1 MAAGVSDRLWS
12 GKDRVTLWDASEQLK
27 GGNSCMTI
35 AEITPP
41 YLDKTVILR
50 LPDGEIT
57 TAKIAFVDN
66 GYEDI
71 IVPAASYPGMLEGR
85 NLLEYKRK
93 LHSSRPWRGSATE
106 SI

>member
-1 MAAGVSDRLWS
+1 LGSL
-12 GKDRVTLWDASEQLK
+12 EQLR
-27 GGNSCMTI
+27 GGKSCMTI
-35 AEITPP
+35 AEITP

-50 LPDGEIT
+50 LSDGEIT

-66 GYEDI
+66 EYEDI
-71 IVPAASYPGMLEGR
+71 IVPTTSYPGRLEGR
-85 NLLEYKRK
+85 NLLAYKRK

>member
-1 MAAGVSDRLWS
+1 
-12 GKDRVTLWDASEQLK
+12 
-27 GGNSCMTI
+27 MTI
-35 AEITPP
+35 AEITP

-50 LPDGEIT
+50 LSNGEIT

-66 GYEDI
+66 EYEDI
-71 IVPAASYPGMLEGR
+71 IVPTTSYPGRLEGR
-85 NLLEYKRK
+85 NLLAYKRK